1 MAVLSVGST
10 WNASAMHEV
19 AISMDSESSDWR
31 VPSLREV
38 LRKSMMA
45 RASFFLESDMMV
57 VMCDVL
63 RNREGERR

>member
-10 WNASAMHEV
+10 WNASAIHEV

-45 RASFFLESDMMV
+45 RASFFLESDMMF
-57 VMCDVL
+57 VMC
-63 RNREGERR
+63 RKIGKGGGRR